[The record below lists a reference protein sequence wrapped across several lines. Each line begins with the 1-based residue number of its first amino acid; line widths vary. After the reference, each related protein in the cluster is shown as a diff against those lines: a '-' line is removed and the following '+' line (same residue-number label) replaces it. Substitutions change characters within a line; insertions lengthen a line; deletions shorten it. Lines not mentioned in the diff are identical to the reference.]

1 MKVEL
6 LLELLPQLTPCF
18 SARRASLLSTC
29 TLKSNSPDWGLKVK
43 PRLLLLPQHP
53 FAHPD
58 AAPLSFP
65 AHNTRPRVTLLP
77 LLPILALSFSPSN
90 SLASFFRWV

>member
-18 SARRASLLSTC
+18 SARRASLLSIC
-29 TLKSNSPDWGLKVK
+29 TLKSNSPDWGMKVK
-43 PRLLLLPQHP
+43 PRLLLLLQHP
-53 FAHPD
+53 FAPPD

-65 AHNTRPRVTLLP
+65 APQHETQGN
-77 LLPILALSFSPSN
+77 
-90 SLASFFRWV
+90 LASPATHPGSQLLSK